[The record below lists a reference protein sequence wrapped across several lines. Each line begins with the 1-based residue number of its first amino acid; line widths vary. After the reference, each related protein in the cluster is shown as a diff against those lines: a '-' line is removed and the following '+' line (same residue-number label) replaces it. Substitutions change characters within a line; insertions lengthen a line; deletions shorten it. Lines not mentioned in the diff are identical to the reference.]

1 MKNLKK
7 LGLVAGLAT
16 LMSFGAEAQ
25 SVLNIQT
32 ITSNDGSL
40 HEGGEL
46 VINDGNKTTVGENA
60 NAWMIDNFDNQLR
73 FFRWS
78 YDAKNYVNFFGKH
91 IMSTNGFG
99 VGTSAIPRSVF
110 ETRTEGIECA
120 RFNVFNTFNST
131 LGWGTTGIGFNLAR
145 KDNGSWESIGNTYD
159 NGGSAIYGDI
169 YGNLN
174 FICKKRDG
182 GNTMTYTDAQINASK
197 RMVINQFGHVLISDF
212 NGNFADNA
220 AASLGVNGLIYANGV
235 KVSLPVNNV
244 WPDYVFKKD
253 YKLRPLAEVEQFIA
267 ANNHL
272 PDVPS
277 EAAVKEN
284 GIDVA
289 NMDAVLLR
297 KVEEL
302 TLYMIQLQK
311 DNLELKAK
319 LEALSK

>member
-16 LMSFGAEAQ
+16 IMSFSAEAQ
-25 SVLNIQT
+25 NTFPTTGNAIIGDQNKLTFVTPSINISGTNLYGGVLSLVSGNPTNLQIKPKEIAIT
-32 ITSNDGSL
+32 GGLITSPDDNSEKNKKTKL
-40 HEGGEL
+40 HILDDFRLTFGPW
-46 VINDGNKTTVGENA
+46 GN
-60 NAWMIDNFDNQLR
+60 DNQ
-73 FFRWS
+73 F
-78 YDAKNYVNFFGKH
+78 
-91 IMSTNGFG
+91 
-99 VGTSAIPRSVF
+99 
-110 ETRTEGIECA
+110 
-120 RFNVFNTFNST
+120 
-131 LGWGTTGIGFNLAR
+131 
-145 KDNGSWESIGNTYD
+145 
-159 NGGSAIYGDI
+159 IYGDYAYNALVFGTDNKPRLHI
-169 YGNLN
+169 NNNGLHIANNL
-174 FICKKRDG
+174 G
-182 GNTMTYTDAQINASK
+182 E
-197 RMVINQFGHVLISDF
+197 VISTANSDIR
-212 NGNFADNA
+212 
-220 AASLGVNGLIYANGV
+220 LGVNGLIYARGI
-235 KVSLPVNNV
+235 KVVLPNSNNA

-277 EAAVKEN
+277 ETAVKEN